1 MSRPRKFPDGAT
13 ASDRVAASTAA
24 LVAAGGA
31 RKTFRLSPEAHA
43 ALQQLMRAK
52 DAPSTETALV
62 ERLLLNAAKT
72 QLKKLS

>member
-1 MSRPRKFPDGAT
+1 MGRPRKFPEGAT

-43 ALQQLMRAK
+43 AMRRLMDER
-52 DAPSTETALV
+52 DAPVTETALI
-62 ERLLLNAAKT
+62 ERLLLQAVHAK
-72 QLKKLS
+72 KSGGK